1 MIKLELTRGQF
12 EELYDAVRDL
22 PDMYKLDLKESG
34 DEPDAAHLDLFSA
47 VALMEEIACKK

>member
-22 PDMYKLDLKESG
+22 PDMYKEDLKESG
-34 DEPDAAHLDLFSA
+34 DEPDAARLDLFSA